1 MQSSTDPA
9 QAMTPYQNPMFKSL
23 ATLLNKPGYLSLAAS
38 FGLLSLLAP
47 AAITLPTAPAQAG
60 TCASNCGPKPVRF
73 IPGQQVKVELVNR
86 TAGMILLEE
95 VQGSDPIPVSPT
107 RSFRLTRRGGTV
119 ENSSVVFWDSLG
131 NPLEVKVSQPS
142 QDVLRIEV
150 NPGFRAPGDRS
161 IYLQDDGSVQ
171 IL

>member
-1 MQSSTDPA
+1 MISSSTIIKRPLFA
-9 QAMTPYQNPMFKSL
+9 FL
-23 ATLLNKPGYLSLAAS
+23 ARPSQLSLAFS
-38 FGLLSLLAP
+38 LGLLSLLLPP
-47 AAITLPTAPAQAG
+47 AVTLPVAPAQAG
-60 TCASNCGPKPVRF
+60 TCASKCGPKPVRF
-73 IPGQQVKVELVNR
+73 IPGEQVKVELVNR

-107 RSFRLTRRGGTV
+107 RSFRLTRRGGTID
-119 ENSSVVFWDSLG
+119 NSSVVFWDSLG
-131 NPLEVKVSQPS
+131 NPLEVEVSQPE

>member
-1 MQSSTDPA
+1 MNST
-9 QAMTPYQNPMFKSL
+9 QNASTALRTFSL
-23 ATLLNKPGYLSLAAS
+23 GQPGQLSLAAS
-38 FGLLSLLAP
+38 FGLLALLLP
-47 AAITLPTAPAQAG
+47 AAIALPIVLPTAPAQAG
-60 TCASNCGPKPVRF
+60 TCASQCGPKPVRF
-73 IPGQQVKVELVNR
+73 IPGDPVKVELINR
-86 TAGMILLEE
+86 TAGLILLEE

-107 RSFRLTRRGGTV
+107 RSFRLTRQGGTID
-119 ENSSVVFWDSLG
+119 NSSVVFWDSLG
-131 NPLEVKVSQPS
+131 NPLEVEVSQPK

>member
-1 MQSSTDPA
+1 MLPPSTLAKRPLSTFLAQSS
-9 QAMTPYQNPMFKSL
+9 K
-23 ATLLNKPGYLSLAAS
+23 LSLALS
-38 FGLLSLLAP
+38 FGLLSLLLP

-60 TCASNCGPKPVRF
+60 TCASNCGPKPIRF
-73 IPGQQVKVELVNR
+73 IPGEQVKVELVNR

-107 RSFRLTRRGGTV
+107 RSFRLTRRGGTID
-119 ENSSVVFWDSLG
+119 NSSVVFWDSLG
-131 NPLEVKVSQPS
+131 NPLEIEISQP
-142 QDVLRIEV
+142 QKDVLRIEV